1 MYKKKNYAK
10 FIIPV
15 VFIYILV
22 MSVGYAIYEDTL
34 TIHGVAST
42 LDYNSSTMLPVEP
55 VMLNPQQNIYHS
67 INGSLPNTEFY
78 KEEWI
83 GDTLYISY
91 KKLEGISM
99 AEKQIVKFYVSFTNP
114 SAVTYTD
121 GQFERVKTGA
131 GNSTTDDF
139 AWRLEEFEDTIE
151 PGATTTVRMD
161 LYVRFNTL
169 GVKHQWKSTLS
180 YNVQGVTKHLNI
192 ILNYE

>member
-1 MYKKKNYAK
+1 MYEKKNYAK

-34 TIHGVAST
+34 TIHGVANT

-55 VMLNPQQNIYHS
+55 VMLDPQHNIYHLVT
-67 INGSLPNTEFY
+67 NNVAHTELL

-99 AEKQIVKFYVSFTNP
+99 AEKQIVKFFVSFTNP

-121 GQFERVKTGA
+121 GQLSREKTGA
-131 GNSTTDDF
+131 GNNETDEF
-139 AWRLEEFEDTIE
+139 VWRLEEFDDTIE

-161 LYVRFNTL
+161 LYVKFNNL
-169 GVKHQWKSTLS
+169 DLKHQWKVDLS
-180 YNVQGVTKHLNI
+180 YNVQGVTKHLYI
-192 ILNYE
+192 IIDYE